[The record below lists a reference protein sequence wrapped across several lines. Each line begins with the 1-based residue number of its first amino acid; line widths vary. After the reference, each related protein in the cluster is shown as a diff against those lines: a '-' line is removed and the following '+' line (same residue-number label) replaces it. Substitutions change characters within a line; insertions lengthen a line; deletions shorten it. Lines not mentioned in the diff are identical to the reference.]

1 MQHFIS
7 LGLGVQSTTMFYMAA
22 LGEIE
27 PRPKAAIFADPGSE
41 REQSYVT
48 LGHLQEY
55 GDKVGIPVY
64 VVRQGNLFEEMISDG
79 SSGRAPLYIRRMD
92 GELGMLSRQCTNN
105 YKILP
110 INRLLRSHFGASAK
124 SPIVSWVGISV
135 DEAQR
140 MRPSRTKYQILRYPL
155 IERRITRSGCYH
167 WLKDNNFPIPVS
179 SACIGC
185 PYLSDSDFAKLT
197 NAEVEYLAE
206 WEDRLHQRFK
216 SKDDRLE
223 NAYIHRSA
231 RPFRERPWLDSVNPD
246 QGKLELELDD
256 KDSLCD
262 EGGCFL

>member
-48 LGHLQEY
+48 LGHLQEH

-64 VVRQGNLFEEMISDG
+64 VVRGGNLFEEMIRK
-79 SSGRAPLYIRRMD
+79 SSPSAPLFIRKTD
-92 GELGMLSRQCTNN
+92 GTRGMFPRQCTYN
-105 YKILP
+105 YKIRP
-110 INRLLRSHFGASAK
+110 INRLFRSHFGASAK
-124 SPIVSWVGISV
+124 SPVVSWIGISL
-135 DEAQR
+135 DEVQR
-140 MRPSRTKYQILRYPL
+140 MKSSRDKFQILRYPL
-155 IERRITRSGCYH
+155 VEKRMTRADCYL
-167 WLKDNNFPIPVS
+167 WLAKHNFPIPVS

-185 PYLSDSDFAKLT
+185 PYLKDSDFAKLSD
-197 NAEVEYLAE
+197 AEVEYLAD
-206 WEDRLHQRFK
+206 WEDRLHERFK
-216 SKDDRLE
+216 GEHDRYA
-223 NAYIHRSA
+223 NAYIHKSL

-246 QGKLELELDD
+246 QGKLELEFDD